1 MIMPE
6 VLTFYGTIGN
16 GIESASLE
24 VEPHKSNAFSLEDA
38 PSVMA
43 VSCSDTAM
51 EEGKWGVL

>member
-1 MIMPE
+1 MPE